1 MMDRREAMM
10 DQRLCLDGRAPR
22 HDGARAHTHR
32 SSAYALMRGA
42 YASMDARQAFA
53 DRRET
58 IMDAAPCHDGR
69 DTILKWTRAM
79 A

>member
-1 MMDRREAMM
+1 
-10 DQRLCLDGRAPR
+10 
-22 HDGARAHTHR
+22 
-32 SSAYALMRGA
+32 MRGA